1 MSDVSRAGGAVV
13 LAVNGRMPRR
23 RESGLFLDMLRWCN
37 LDLQRD
43 LGRASLPPEGGWEM
57 VRMLNMIGRAI
68 LEKAKDQ
75 RLAFV
80 AWNSRP
86 RTWASARKPL
96 ARRGRGAC
104 QWTWRSP
111 SSSISWPIES
121 HRLRPWQ
128 SVPVTIHG
136 WPIVQGSGAPSGS
149 TELGTFFIPLL
160 CKRDSASRVMQGLA
174 LPPFYAVSHK
184 GLAQSARA

>member
-1 MSDVSRAGGAVV
+1 MSDVSRAGGAAV

-75 RLAFV
+75 RSRLRRLEQQAKDVGFGQET
-80 AWNSRP
+80 SRP
-86 RTWASARKPL
+86 ARPGRLPMDLEESIVIDIL
-96 ARRGRGAC
+96 ADR
-104 QWTWRSP
+104 
-111 SSSISWPIES
+111 ISQAE
-121 HRLRPWQ
+121 
-128 SVPVTIHG
+128 
-136 WPIVQGSGAPSGS
+136 A
-149 TELGTFFIPLL
+149 
-160 CKRDSASRVMQGLA
+160 
-174 LPPFYAVSHK
+174 
-184 GLAQSARA
+184 